1 MSNGFIE
8 PALLGEGL
16 TKVHAGL
23 GEIGLRPQRVLKL
36 ADGGLRVAAAGER
49 EAEAVARLDRAGAA
63 AQRFAEER
71 DRLGAAALGLEP
83 AEVPAKMRSGEI
95 TSQSEQGADEDA
107 GRTRLT
113 FWYGGFRVRITC
125 DESGNV
131 VKTSRT
137 SAANR

>member
-1 MSNGFIE
+1 MKVTLTNDGATVDAHDLG
-8 PALLGEGL
+8 PLLG
-16 TKVHAGL
+16 
-23 GEIGLRPQRVLKL
+23 
-36 ADGGLRVAAAGER
+36 
-49 EAEAVARLDRAGAA
+49 LDH
-63 AQRFAEER
+63 
-71 DRLGAAALGLEP
+71 

-113 FWYGGFRVRITC
+113 FWYGGLRVRITC

>member
-1 MSNGFIE
+1 MKVTLINDG
-8 PALLGEGL
+8 ATVDAHDLGPL
-16 TKVHAGL
+16 
-23 GEIGLRPQRVLKL
+23 
-36 ADGGLRVAAAGER
+36 
-49 EAEAVARLDRAGAA
+49 
-63 AQRFAEER
+63 
-71 DRLGAAALGLEP
+71 LGLEP

-125 DESGNV
+125 DESGSV